1 MTAKAKPLTV
11 AQYQALQSG
20 LPTFCPNAVFTIA
33 GQTYTVTQVI
43 ALLIALLNAKLA
55 AAPAK
60 AAWLAATQA
69 VEATEAQEGQ
79 TVKGVRDVVALMFE
93 NAPTTLASFAIV
105 PRKTPA
111 PLSAEARVAANA
123 KRQATRKARGI
134 TSKKQKALITGNVT
148 GVTITPTTTSS
159 SATPAASPATPAV
172 PAAASGS
179 TPHA

>member
-1 MTAKAKPLTV
+1 MTTKIKPLTA

-20 LPTFCPNAVFTIA
+20 LLAFCPNAVFTIA

-43 ALLIALLNAKLA
+43 ALITALLNAKLA

-69 VEATEAQEGQ
+69 VDETEAQEGK

-111 PLSAEARVAANA
+111 PLSAAARVAADA
-123 KRQATRKARGI
+123 KRQATRIARGI
-134 TSKKQKALITGNVT
+134 TSKKQKVRSDFHDTEGGGLVQLR
-148 GVTITPTTTSS
+148 
-159 SATPAASPATPAV
+159 AV
-172 PAAASGS
+172 A
-179 TPHA
+179 